1 MEVYQINKLDK
12 SSENQSDMG
21 DWKGGCACVYTHL
34 LQKQHC

>member
-12 SSENQSDMG
+12 SSENQSDPG

-34 LQKQHC
+34 LQK